1 MGPKQ
6 TDPERSVQTRHS
18 AKFWWNALNVVMTGA
33 YAYVFMCLFLEKEE
47 TAFLVYSVN
56 FEAATGTTEAEEKN
70 WEDMEEE
77 GEWEEEVEEEEEE
90 EGELSFFSPVDSPF
104 PRYSESDA
112 GEAALCR

>member
-1 MGPKQ
+1 
-6 TDPERSVQTRHS
+6 
-18 AKFWWNALNVVMTGA
+18 MTGA

-77 GEWEEEVEEEEEE
+77 GE
-90 EGELSFFSPVDSPF
+90 
-104 PRYSESDA
+104 
-112 GEAALCR
+112 